1 MESAGEYRTHMSL
14 WSLLLAPLIAGD
26 ELRTMTDE
34 AKSILMKREIIA
46 FGQAPDDKP
55 VTQVS
60 AEAGIEVLMRPLHDG
75 SVVAGLFNPRGAQA
89 EAEFARSSLPTTL
102 TDKKIKVRAKHD
114 LVPTRSRRRY
124 PVTERTCTK
133 SALSS
138 SRSLGPQ
145 HRPPPLHSTPSIKP
159 AEQA

>member
-34 AKSILMKREIIA
+34 ANSILMKREIIA

-75 SVVAGLFNPRGAQA
+75 SVVAGLFNPRGGSGRSGVCTQQFAYNSDGQKDQGA
-89 EAEFARSSLPTTL
+89 SEA
-102 TDKKIKVRAKHD
+102 
-114 LVPTRSRRRY
+114 
-124 PVTERTCTK
+124 
-133 SALSS
+133 
-138 SRSLGPQ
+138 
-145 HRPPPLHSTPSIKP
+145 
-159 AEQA
+159 